1 MRILV
6 TGAGGFLGGAV
17 ARQFLARGDA
27 VRSFSRSAYP
37 ALAEL
42 GVEQHAG
49 DLAVADAV
57 ARAVRGCD
65 AVVHTAAK
73 AGVWGPERDYF
84 RANVLGTRNVVAACR
99 AHGVRTLVYTSS
111 PSVVAGHHDL
121 NGVDESVPYP
131 AHHLA
136 AYPRTKAQAEREVL
150 AANGSDLATVALR
163 PHLIWGPGD
172 PHLVPRLLAR
182 ARAGR
187 LRRIGDGSNR
197 IDTTFIENAAAAHLL
212 ALDRLRT
219 GAACAGRAYFI
230 AQGEP
235 LPLWEF
241 VNRVLALA
249 GLPPVRRSIPAGRAY
264 ALGAVAEVV
273 YRVLRLPGEPP
284 LTRFVAHELSSSHWL
299 DLTAARR
306 ELGYRPAVSL
316 EEGLRRL
323 GETLRAPSP

>member
-1 MRILV
+1 MLTLV

-17 ARQFLARGDA
+17 ARQLLARGDA

-37 ALAEL
+37 DLAAR

-49 DLAVADAV
+49 DLADADAV

-65 AVVHTAAK
+65 AVIHTAAK
-73 AGVWGPERDYF
+73 AGVWGPEREYF

-131 AHHLA
+131 DRHLA
-136 AYPRTKAQAEREVL
+136 AYPRTKARAEREAL
-150 AANGSDLATVALR
+150 AANGPDLATVALR

-187 LRRIGDGSNR
+187 LRRVGDGANR
-197 IDTTFIENAAAAHLL
+197 IDTTYVENAAAAHLL
-212 ALDRLRT
+212 ALDRLRP

-235 LPLWEF
+235 VPLWDF
-241 VNRVLALA
+241 INRILALA
-249 GLPPVRRSIPAGRAY
+249 GLPPVRRSIPAGPAY

-284 LTRFVAHELSSSHWL
+284 LTRFVAHELSSSHWFDLSAAHRDL
-299 DLTAARR
+299 D
-306 ELGYRPAVSL
+306 YRPAVSL

-323 GETLRAPSP
+323 GESLRAASP

>member
-1 MRILV
+1 MLTLV

-17 ARQFLARGDA
+17 ARLLLARGDA

-37 ALAEL
+37 ALTAL

-49 DLAVADAV
+49 DLADPDAV

-73 AGVWGPERDYF
+73 AGVWGPEHEYF
-84 RANVLGTRNVVAACR
+84 QANVLGTRNVLAACR
-99 AHGVRTLVYTSS
+99 KHGDRTLVYTSS

-131 AHHLA
+131 QHYLA

-150 AANGSDLATVALR
+150 AANGPDLATVALR

-182 ARAGR
+182 AGR
-187 LRRIGDGSNR
+187 IRRVGDGSNR
-197 IDTTFIENAAAAHLL
+197 IDTTYVENAAAAHLL
-212 ALDRLRT
+212 ALDRLRP

-235 LPLWEF
+235 LPLWDF

-249 GLPPVRRSIPAGRAY
+249 GLPPVRRSIPAGCAY
-264 ALGAVAEVV
+264 ALGAAAEVV

-284 LTRFVAHELSSSHWL
+284 MTRFVAHELSSSHWF
-299 DLTAARR
+299 DLSAARR
-306 ELGYRPAVSL
+306 DLGYRPAVSM
-316 EEGLRRL
+316 EEGLQRL
-323 GETLRAPSP
+323 GEWLRAASP